1 MSVNYFLFVC
11 TVMLEAQNVSLLLV
25 TVLSHCGIQE
35 MPFVYVLF
43 SVFFWN
49 AFPLYL
55 LTRAVCLHNYVTRYL
70 FISLAGTWSQTRGH
84 TIHGHTV
91 PPQLV
96 KALRSKT
103 LSQERRR
110 SDEELSP
117 KQGKSKASQSPSR
130 KPGGTSFFDA
140 FRPRSKSDATSKGR
154 KSTNLISQ
162 MKNAVQVSL
171 SAFEYEKNN
180 DCNVSLY
187 RLIL

>member
-1 MSVNYFLFVC
+1 MNSAC
-11 TVMLEAQNVSLLLV
+11 KLLLICSHSYAGNSKCLVV
-25 TVLSHCGIQE
+25 TCHRVITLYLIIIGIQE
-35 MPFVYVLF
+35 VTFVYVLF
-43 SVFFWN
+43 LHIFWYV
-49 AFPLYL
+49 FPLYM
-55 LTRAVCLHNYVTRYL
+55 LTRAVCLHNFVTSYL
-70 FISLAGTWSQTRGH
+70 FISLAGTWVQTRGH

-130 KPGGTSFFDA
+130 KPGGASFFDA

-162 MKNAVQVSL
+162 MKNAVQVFL
-171 SAFEYEKNN
+171 SAFK
-180 DCNVSLY
+180 
-187 RLIL
+187 